1 MKRYWVSAFLGG
13 LILVCTLLA
22 QSTNRPASQTG
33 NAKGSMTNK
42 VTKTDEEW
50 KAQLTP
56 EQYKV
61 TRKKGTERAFT
72 GEYWNNHE
80 AGTYQCVCCGQDLFS
95 SETKFE
101 SGTGWP
107 SFWQPLAPGAIQSKS
122 DNTFFM
128 RRTEV
133 VCSRCDAHLGHVFDD
148 GPKPTGLRYCLNSA
162 ALKFK
167 KK

>member
-13 LILVCTLLA
+13 LVLVCTLLA
-22 QSTNRPASQTG
+22 QSTNRHAAQPA

-42 VTKTDEEW
+42 VIKTDEEW

-61 TRKKGTERAFT
+61 ARKKGTERAFT

-80 AGTYQCVCCGQDLFS
+80 PGIYQCVCCGNDLFS
-95 SETKFE
+95 ADTKFE

-107 SFWQPLAPGAIQSKS
+107 SFWAPIAKENI
-122 DNTFFM
+122 
-128 RRTEV
+128 RTETDNSHLMQRV
-133 VCSRCDAHLGHVFDD
+133 EVLCSRCDAHLGHVFD
-148 GPKPTGLRYCLNSA
+148 
-162 ALKFK
+162 
-167 KK
+167 